1 MRCPVP
7 QIKVC
12 LNQVNHFFMQED
24 LSKAIEVLR
33 NGGTILYPT
42 DTIWGIGCDAT
53 NAKAINKIYKIKVRS
68 PQKSLILLAEN
79 ASMIKEYLENLPE
92 IALEVLDT
100 YKEPL
105 TIIYEKARN
114 LPRNLVPDDGTIA
127 IRVPRDEF
135 CLQLI
140 RLLGK
145 PITST
150 SANVSGDP
158 SPVSFSK
165 VSSEIKEAVDYI
177 CTTNQTVVNSPKPS
191 TIIKINDD
199 GQMNIIRS

>member
-1 MRCPVP
+1 
-7 QIKVC
+7 
-12 LNQVNHFFMQED
+12 MQED
-24 LSKAIEVLR
+24 LNKAIEVLR
-33 NGGTILYPT
+33 KGGTILYPT

-53 NAKAINKIYKIKVRS
+53 NAKAISKIYKIKFRT

-79 ASMIKEYLENLPE
+79 VAMIKEYVKNLPE
-92 IALEVLDT
+92 IALEVLGS

-127 IRVPRDEF
+127 IRIPRNEF

-140 RLLGK
+140 RALGK

-150 SANVSGDP
+150 SANMSGDI
-158 SPVSFSK
+158 SPFTFSK
-165 VSSEIKEAVDYI
+165 VSEEIKEGVDYI
-177 CTTNQTVVNSPKPS
+177 CTTNQTVVNTPKAS
-191 TIIKINDD
+191 TIIKIFDD
-199 GQMNIIRS
+199 GQMTIIRS

>member
-1 MRCPVP
+1 
-7 QIKVC
+7 
-12 LNQVNHFFMQED
+12 MQED
-24 LSKAIEVLR
+24 LSKALEVLR
-33 NGGTILYPT
+33 SGGTILYPT

-79 ASMIKEYLENLPE
+79 ATMIKEYLENLPE

-100 YKEPL
+100 FKEPL

-150 SANVSGDP
+150 SANISGDP

-165 VSSEIKEAVDYI
+165 VSNEIKEAVDYI

-191 TIIKINDD
+191 AIIKINDD